1 MVSLSE
7 EVLVKGISEAKSLRK
22 PRGFE
27 ESVDLVASIEGLDL
41 RKPENRITLTIRLPN
56 PLPKPKKI
64 CVIADGPFVEK
75 AREVGVDF
83 ILTKQDLE
91 SLQGDRR
98 RIKKFASSYDFF
110 LSQPQ
115 FMGLVGKVMGF
126 ALGPRGKMPSV
137 FTSPDDLISKVTS
150 LKSSVRVML
159 RKNPEVQCS
168 IGTVSM
174 GDRETAE
181 NGMTVLNE
189 VEPRVRE
196 KGGRVKR
203 VYVKTTMGPPVRVL

>member
-1 MVSLSE
+1 MASLNE
-7 EVLVKGISEAKSLRK
+7 EVLIKGISEAKSLRK

-137 FTSPDDLISKVTS
+137 FTSLDDLISKVTS